1 MGRFRKTRYFISGL
15 MAGVLISALLMGG
28 ALYYSSRQDYVV
40 MVNTHNLVHQVEDV
54 AGVMLAEMLP
64 QYMEE
69 YRSKIPDLVSRQ
81 TGSPFADAKFQVG
94 GVDFA
99 LPPDLVEELDRQYID
114 SLTQAVSDLLDSLP
128 ADKLGQELGQELGGV
143 MEGSA
148 YAQFNDQII
157 YLNLL
162 DSLRIP
168 LTIRLFSDPEQQNFR
183 LLWRSGSLDSKYW
196 LSTRR

>member
-1 MGRFRKTRYFISGL
+1 MWAAISAAHWNWTVLTALYTLRLYTAIRHFDLRQCNTPSQNRYTTVRGCTVLGRFRKTRYFISGL

-114 SLTQAVSDLLDSLP
+114 SLTQAVSDLLD
-128 ADKLGQELGQELGGV
+128 
-143 MEGSA
+143 
-148 YAQFNDQII
+148 
-157 YLNLL
+157 
-162 DSLRIP
+162 
-168 LTIRLFSDPEQQNFR
+168 
-183 LLWRSGSLDSKYW
+183 
-196 LSTRR
+196 